1 VIRINLLPTREQE
14 AEVGRR
20 QELVIAGVSLALTVI
35 VLGAVFLN
43 QASQVSGLEDQLG
56 QLTSEITA
64 INAKAKGVAEL
75 KNKIKTI
82 RERLRIIDELSKKKT
97 GPVRVMESLSS
108 STPKRLWLTEFK
120 ESGGAVTLSGL
131 AIDNQTIAEF
141 LKALSSSPYFQN
153 VELVETT
160 QVEEKGGRLKKFVM
174 RSGLLYQLPQKAQQA
189 KKDPVPDIKNRG

>member
-1 VIRINLLPTREQE
+1 MIRINLLPTREQE